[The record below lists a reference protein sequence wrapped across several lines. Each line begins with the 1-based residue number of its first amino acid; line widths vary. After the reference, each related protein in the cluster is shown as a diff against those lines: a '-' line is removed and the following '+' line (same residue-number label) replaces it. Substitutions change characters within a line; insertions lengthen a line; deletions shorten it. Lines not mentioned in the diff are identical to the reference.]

1 MSSEVSSSSDRQSTV
16 GGDPVGVAPPP
27 TIITESPPDPSSPQ
41 HNHHHHHQSNNQ
53 LNTPRIVSS
62 SESKLSSTSST
73 SLAALARQSTHTPN
87 LSDLILATDTTSSPM
102 AMNTPMTQSTS
113 GVSGNGGMALNE
125 KVATL
130 ASSIYTELEKVIK
143 AHGRDTVKEL
153 MSLVVNVLEALD
165 TAYHEKEELSVDNEL
180 LKDDYEKLL
189 SQYERE
195 KQHRKDA
202 ELKLFQSEDSFAEQK
217 KEYDEKIKSLESIV
231 RMIDLKSKNTSDHGK
246 KFYF

>member
-1 MSSEVSSSSDRQSTV
+1 MSSDVT
-16 GGDPVGVAPPP
+16 
-27 TIITESPPDPSSPQ
+27 PSATTQPEQ
-41 HNHHHHHQSNNQ
+41 Q
-53 LNTPRIVSS
+53 TKSS
-62 SESKLSSTSST
+62 SESKLSSTSSS

-102 AMNTPMTQSTS
+102 TQSIGST
-113 GVSGNGGMALNE
+113 GGGGGMALNE

-143 AHGRDTVKEL
+143 AHGRDTVKDL

-195 KQHRKDA
+195 KQHRKDS
-202 ELKLFQSEDSFAEQK
+202 ELVSH
-217 KEYDEKIKSLESIV
+217 V
-231 RMIDLKSKNTSDHGK
+231 
-246 KFYF
+246 